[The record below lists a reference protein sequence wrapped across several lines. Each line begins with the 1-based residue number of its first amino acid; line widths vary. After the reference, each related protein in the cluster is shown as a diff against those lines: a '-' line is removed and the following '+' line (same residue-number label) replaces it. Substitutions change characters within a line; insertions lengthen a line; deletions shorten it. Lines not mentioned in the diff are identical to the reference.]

1 MQEKELFGQALGL
14 SEPWY
19 VAGVEFDAEER
30 KLDLTI
36 DFRRGGVF
44 ACGECG
50 AGGCKAYDTEQRSW
64 RHLNFFQFETHLHAR
79 LPRVQCGRC
88 GIKPVEVQW
97 ARPGSGFTLFFEALV
112 LTLSAQMPV
121 KAVAR
126 LLGVHDTRLWR
137 MLKHYVE
144 QARERRDDSGVE
156 RVGVD
161 ETAAKRGHDYVSLF
175 ADLDGPRVLYVAK
188 GRGAETVEEFRSDLE
203 AHGGQAEQITEVC
216 CDMSPAFIRGIE
228 QALPEAA
235 ITFDKFHVLRLIS
248 DAVDKTRRSER
259 PDYPELKGWRYALL
273 RNPETM
279 SDGQLD
285 FAAELLRQTHMKTAR
300 AFHLRLAFIDLYAQ
314 PRRGA
319 EAYLKRWYS
328 WAIRSRVPAMVDA
341 ARTIKRHWNG
351 VLRWF
356 VSRISNGLLE
366 GLNSLVQAAKAKARG
381 YRSTA
386 YLQTIIYLIAGK
398 LDLQA
403 THL

>member
-1 MQEKELFGQALGL
+1 
-14 SEPWY
+14 
-19 VAGVEFDAEER
+19 
-30 KLDLTI
+30 
-36 DFRRGGVF
+36 
-44 ACGECG
+44 
-50 AGGCKAYDTEQRSW
+50 
-64 RHLNFFQFETHLHAR
+64 
-79 LPRVQCGRC
+79 
-88 GIKPVEVQW
+88 
-97 ARPGSGFTLFFEALV
+97 
-112 LTLSAQMPV
+112 
-121 KAVAR
+121 
-126 LLGVHDTRLWR
+126 
-137 MLKHYVE
+137 
-144 QARERRDDSGVE
+144 
-156 RVGVD
+156 
-161 ETAAKRGHDYVSLF
+161 
-175 ADLDGPRVLYVAK
+175 
-188 GRGAETVEEFRSDLE
+188 
-203 AHGGQAEQITEVC
+203 
-216 CDMSPAFIRGIE
+216 
-228 QALPEAA
+228 
-235 ITFDKFHVLRLIS
+235 
-248 DAVDKTRRSER
+248 
-259 PDYPELKGWRYALL
+259 
-273 RNPETM
+273 M

-341 ARTIKRHWNG
+341 ARTVKRHWNG